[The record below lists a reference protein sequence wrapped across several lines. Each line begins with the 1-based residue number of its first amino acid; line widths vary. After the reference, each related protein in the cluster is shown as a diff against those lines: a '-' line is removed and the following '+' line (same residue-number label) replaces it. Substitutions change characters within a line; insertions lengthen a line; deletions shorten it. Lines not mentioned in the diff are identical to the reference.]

1 MKSYNYNNYMLYNEK
16 LKIFISFNNYL
27 FLTTEK
33 NVHINYLY
41 IIFSFWEKK
50 KVLLG
55 RQTRQV
61 IIEINVK
68 PGSHVAIDDIK
79 LEDCLPGK

>member
-1 MKSYNYNNYMLYNEK
+1 MV
-16 LKIFISFNNYL
+16 IFF
-27 FLTTEK
+27 
-33 NVHINYLY
+33 
-41 IIFSFWEKK
+41 FSRKWEKK

-68 PGSHVAIDDIK
+68 PGSHVAIDNIK
-79 LEDCLPGK
+79 LEDCLPGNIYLHYSPNLYA